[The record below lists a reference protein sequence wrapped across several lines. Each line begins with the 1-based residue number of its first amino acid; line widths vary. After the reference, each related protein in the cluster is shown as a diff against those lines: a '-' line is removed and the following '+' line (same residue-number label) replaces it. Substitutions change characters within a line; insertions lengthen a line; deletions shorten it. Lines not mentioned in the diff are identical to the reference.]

1 MFNDETRVDRG
12 GACYQCC
19 GRLNIVLCESGEE
32 IARNCSIFYILTC
45 TVYRLKKSPAD
56 EVDVVVKLAV
66 DAEDNAVVT

>member
-1 MFNDETRVDRG
+1 MLWEVKYCVVREWRG
-12 GACYQCC
+12 
-19 GRLNIVLCESGEE
+19 
-32 IARNCSIFYILTC
+32 NCSNFSIFYTLTC